1 MSKDNSKQSLKSKG
15 QPLDNILLPNNNF
28 SNIINNIDLKIN
40 EQISNEYIIIDK
52 KFRTTSGE
60 KNISSNNTENNLQ
73 KIPISSNNS
82 IDFKKMDKN
91 TLSVILII
99 YKDLISMID
108 GEKLNYFKLE
118 YNKISNI
125 VNNNDVNSYESIIN
139 IFKKSFVEI
148 INEKTKELTNNINEL
163 KSSIL
168 LLEKNNKYYI
178 QHNFLKQTKI
188 DILENEIDSYME
200 MEEEFDEMKEKLKY
214 ENGKFLHNEKKE
226 NEILILRAENSNLKK
241 IVDKYEKT
249 IEEKEQII
257 ESIKKKSVSVLNTN
271 NNTLKNSIDFNE
283 SENNQRSSLIFIQ
296 QNKNHKQGE
305 NKFALNNSN
314 ITNFKSFNIIQKIKS
329 PNNNIENNNKTNNN
343 SQCLNSKKVNN
354 AEGNNTNYTTNK
366 KYNIGNRASTKE
378 LISKKIKNKVL
389 NMKKIRRINDSCLDN
404 YNKSSAHITNS
415 IMSNNSNN
423 SGSKRLKKSINSF
436 FKNSNNNSNNNIFK
450 GITRIHKKIS
460 SGLVNTNINNIIKN
474 NSNKIIVNSILENNN
489 RHNKSNNSNS
499 FFFKTSRKK
508 FGITKKSLKANIKHQ
523 KEEFLLVR
531 NNHSLKKSPNTFNSH
546 EIDNSLG
553 IKSNIIINNIIQNS
567 ASIPISEATSRSKG
581 KKIIVE
587 NEHIQNIKNNSNH
600 KYSNIYM
607 KKDKSKS
614 LGHFSI
620 NIRKKNE

>member
-1 MSKDNSKQSLKSKG
+1 
-15 QPLDNILLPNNNF
+15 
-28 SNIINNIDLKIN
+28 
-40 EQISNEYIIIDK
+40 
-52 KFRTTSGE
+52 
-60 KNISSNNTENNLQ
+60 
-73 KIPISSNNS
+73 
-82 IDFKKMDKN
+82 
-91 TLSVILII
+91 
-99 YKDLISMID
+99 MIG

-118 YNKISNI
+118 NNKISNI
-125 VNNNDVNSYESIIN
+125 LNNNDVDSYESIIN
-139 IFKKSFVEI
+139 IFKNSFVEI
-148 INEKTKELTNNINEL
+148 INEKTKELTDNINEL
-163 KSSIL
+163 KSSIS
-168 LLEKNNKYYI
+168 LLEKNNRYYI

-241 IVDKYEKT
+241 IVDKYEKV
-249 IEEKEQII
+249 IEEKDQII

-296 QNKNHKQGE
+296 QNKNQKQSE
-305 NKFALNNSN
+305 NKFTLNNSN

-329 PNNNIENNNKTNNN
+329 PNNKKENNYKTNNN
-343 SQCLNSKKVNN
+343 SQCLNSKKINN
-354 AEGNNTNYTTNK
+354 AESNNTNYATNK
-366 KYNIGNRASTKE
+366 KFNIGNRASTKE

-415 IMSNNSNN
+415 VMSNNSNN

-489 RHNKSNNSNS
+489 RHNKSNYNNS

-523 KEEFLLVR
+523 KEDYLLIR
-531 NNHSLKKSPNTFNSH
+531 NN
-546 EIDNSLG
+546 
-553 IKSNIIINNIIQNS
+553 
-567 ASIPISEATSRSKG
+567 
-581 KKIIVE
+581 
-587 NEHIQNIKNNSNH
+587 
-600 KYSNIYM
+600 IYNY
-607 KKDKSKS
+607 
-614 LGHFSI
+614 I
-620 NIRKKNE
+620 